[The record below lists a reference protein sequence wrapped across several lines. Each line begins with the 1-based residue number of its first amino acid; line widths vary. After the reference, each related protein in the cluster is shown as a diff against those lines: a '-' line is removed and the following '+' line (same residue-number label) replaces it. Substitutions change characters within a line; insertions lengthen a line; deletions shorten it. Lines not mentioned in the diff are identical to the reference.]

1 MPLQSREKVND
12 PFKLYLNHIKKETFL
27 IIYNSLSMKR
37 DHCIEVKYANHLSS
51 AYLTRFFGS
60 VGAVTKVEK
69 DENSKYV
76 TIVKNIIT
84 SGILTQK

>member
-1 MPLQSREKVND
+1 
-12 PFKLYLNHIKKETFL
+12 
-27 IIYNSLSMKR
+27 MKR

-60 VGAVTKVEK
+60 VGAVSKVEK

-76 TIVKNIIT
+76 TIVKDIT
-84 SGILTQK
+84 ISGIFS